1 MRLGAQIGG
10 RRPRP
15 YDLPPKNPQS
25 SSQSPLGFVS
35 ANRAAKTPPTPLLVL
50 SPQNPLRW
58 AFAGAPLRG
67 RQLGCVLLFPAAKS
81 TPGRFPDGL
90 RPGATRV
97 VKHHA
102 PLGRLAGHRIGKQ
115 LRLPGSNP
123 VPDTNP
129 GMPCGSPDKRPSLE
143 HHGLFYFP
151 ARRPDGCLRP
161 PSLCRHKAGGRR
173 WNRRTIVFRTPES
186 YRRTPTER
194 GVSRGPSPWTRSLG
208 TFSGVRE
215 STSPAGARTG
225 DLCPSGFGGEAP

>member
-97 VKHHA
+97 VKHRA

-161 PSLCRHKAGGRR
+161 PSLCPQQAGGRQR
-173 WNRRTIVFRTPES
+173 NYPRRRKLPPES
-186 YRRTPTER
+186 CAGTSTLAPVKTGVRGCRRF
-194 GVSRGPSPWTRSLG
+194 GRGP
-208 TFSGVRE
+208 
-215 STSPAGARTG
+215 
-225 DLCPSGFGGEAP
+225 PSGPKAIRAQPPARLW